1 MNKNLFFICLLLC
14 FDNEK
19 NEYKN
24 GVQINERLKT
34 RFFSV
39 IRSSIVS
46 YQIGN
51 E

>member
-1 MNKNLFFICLLLC
+1 MFRYW
-14 FDNEK
+14 K

-24 GVQINERLKT
+24 SVQIDERLKT
-34 RFFSV
+34 RFFSI
-39 IRSSIVS
+39 IRLFIVS

>member
-1 MNKNLFFICLLLC
+1 MDKNLFLSVC
-14 FDNEK
+14 FYVSIMK

-24 GVQINERLKT
+24 SVQIDERLKT
-34 RFFSV
+34 RFFSI
-39 IRSSIVS
+39 IRLFIVS